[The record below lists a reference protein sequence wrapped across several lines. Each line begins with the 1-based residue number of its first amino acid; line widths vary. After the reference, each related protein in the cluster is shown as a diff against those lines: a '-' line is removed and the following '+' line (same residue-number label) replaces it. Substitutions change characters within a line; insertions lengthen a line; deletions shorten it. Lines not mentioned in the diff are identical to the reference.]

1 MDVRRWIRFHF
12 STFIEFASLITMCL
26 ADSYILANVLCVLI
40 FFPWRR
46 KGRLVIWLPA
56 TKPQILKM
64 DLFTYLEEYIV
75 SGLDIETFD
84 NEPRQ

>member
-1 MDVRRWIRFHF
+1 
-12 STFIEFASLITMCL
+12 MCF
-26 ADSYILANVLCVLI
+26 N